1 VGPSLSSPP
10 PAAALAGVHSPNA
23 PGRTHGAAPLVSRPR
38 PRPWHGSIQLIPEA
52 TASAEAPPAQRP
64 FTERGSRLPRL
75 PAPLVAV
82 PLVRS
87 RARGGRPASIPYSSG
102 RCASSAGRHRPVG
115 RAVGL
120 ALVPRAGAVRH
131 GRGDPR
137 GSYRY
142 LRAVGSLGAG
152 VACRLAFGL
161 ICGGCEP
168 AGACLRREGA
178 RARARWCS
186 PAHLPERPRV
196 RLLVCALVCTGCARW
211 NGPIPVWVRLGA
223 GYGVD
228 RCLVWYHRTHMD
240 C

>member
-1 VGPSLSSPP
+1 MGPSLSSPP

-87 RARGGRPASIPYSSG
+87 RARGGRPANIPYSSG

-120 ALVPRAGAVRH
+120 ALAPRAGPVRH
-131 GRGDPR
+131 SYSVRCRVVVCHGDQPHLFSALDVPID
-137 GSYRY
+137 GQC
-142 LRAVGSLGAG
+142 LG
-152 VACRLAFGL
+152 
-161 ICGGCEP
+161 
-168 AGACLRREGA
+168 LRRPPSC
-178 RARARWCS
+178 RS
-186 PAHLPERPRV
+186 
-196 RLLVCALVCTGCARW
+196 T
-211 NGPIPVWVRLGA
+211 
-223 GYGVD
+223 
-228 RCLVWYHRTHMD
+228 
-240 C
+240 